1 MDNAIVKLCKLEDED
16 KTVTITAS
24 SDTILDVKQD
34 TNPVVM
40 LSRLDD
46 DKLKYYSS
54 TKWITVDIQ
63 QLDMNTLS

>member
-24 SDTILDVKQD
+24 DTTLDVKQG

>member
-16 KTVTITAS
+16 KTVTITVS